1 MKLTIDVDKLVAKG
15 SEIGVR
21 SYRGAKTVAPS
32 IKTKAVSFKDRMKA
46 AVNAGIE
53 AAKEE
58 AK

>member
-1 MKLTIDVDKLVAKG
+1 MKLTIDVDRIVAKG
-15 SEIGVR
+15 SELSVR
-21 SYRGAKTVAPS
+21 GYRGAKSVAPS
-32 IKTKAVSFKDRMKA
+32 VKTKAVSFKDRMKA